1 MRGKMVSPV
10 LNFGSVGNF
19 PTRSHLSS
27 PAFAQHDW
35 GRCLFGAG
43 FAVDLVAPS
52 KNTSDEIHASCD
64 WENGKTGFG
73 LRSGGQF
80 PYKIASLASPAFTR
94 RVKLQPR
101 PLPSLGRFCGR
112 PDCSES
118 ATSLI

>member
-1 MRGKMVSPV
+1 MRRKMVSLV

-19 PTRSHLSS
+19 SCVC
-27 PAFAQHDW
+27 PARL
-35 GRCLFGAG
+35 GPLLFWAG
-43 FAVDLVAPS
+43 FAVDLVTPS
-52 KNTSDEIHASCD
+52 KNTSDEIHASCN
-64 WENGKTGFG
+64 WENGKTSFG

-94 RVKLQPR
+94 RVNLQLR
-101 PLPSLGRFCGR
+101 PLPSLGRFCGP